1 MSSARRLLGLL
12 VALALMSLAVT
23 AQTLRSEDDPR
34 NLAPTVNGGT
44 GLFTVYDAQTL
55 RRGEFN
61 FGFFANF
68 FHRDPGDVRFQNYN
82 ANFQVG
88 LSDWLEFFI
97 SLEAQRKVVVRRPE
111 VLSGFYL
118 PDVRTRTLAPGRVV
132 IDPRSGVIGAFISDP
147 CGNGGFLGPCTRA
160 NDLRFGPFQARPS
173 GNDTAVY
180 PGLGAPVGGI
190 LPAIPANV
198 VPSYLPNAPFISRFV
213 GTGVGDLW
221 LGGKIRLTPPNNAF
235 GFTLVPVFKI
245 PTTRTLNTGLERG
258 RGTGAFDYGLTLA
271 LDGRLNKYINLS
283 TNVGFIKKGDPRAA
297 DMNLGALGGGGV
309 PQGFGRSERAL
320 DLPNEWRSG
329 IGVDFPLS
337 QYLQFAVE
345 VTATRYVGSRTP
357 SLLMNNP
364 VDFIGGARIY
374 PARWLAI
381 HAAYQRHL
389 NWQEGF
395 ALNNSS
401 PNGFIFGLSI
411 GHVNDR
417 EPAVLP
423 NQPPTVA
430 LEVGS
435 VTAVATNVVRA
446 SASTVCVG
454 DTVALAA
461 RASDPDGDTLLYRWT
476 TSGGRITGE
485 GANVT
490 FDSTGLAP
498 GDYTVTVEVDDKY
511 GGVAFDSKTV
521 RVENCP
527 PNIITP
533 NPYLDV
539 SPASSTV
546 NAGEAVNFSTS
557 GVSGGQNYGNVTY
570 NWTTSAGTIQ
580 GSGLSARLDTTGVA
594 PGMIR
599 IEVRATIEA
608 LNWWVGSGSAAV
620 TVVVYHSRPPEAR
633 RLSTCNDF
641 SRGRP
646 IVPGT
651 CQAHLDQAVQ
661 QLQTEQSA
669 ELWVWVFHS
678 ENEQNTLGYDR
689 ARHVESYLADSIRRR
704 QLDANRFRVT
714 AFGTSTDGSQVV
726 VWFIPALA
734 TRPDAPHAMTSPTD
748 FGRPHRRQG
757 QRQAQRD
764 RVGQRAQARA
774 RRHHRRALR
783 PGRPRERVPRR

>member
-1 MSSARRLLGLL
+1 MCSSTNPVVG
-12 VALALMSLAVT
+12 SL
-23 AQTLRSEDDPR
+23 
-34 NLAPTVNGGT
+34 
-44 GLFTVYDAQTL
+44 
-55 RRGEFN
+55 
-61 FGFFANF
+61 
-68 FHRDPGDVRFQNYN
+68 
-82 ANFQVG
+82 
-88 LSDWLEFFI
+88 FFI
-97 SLEAQRKVVVRRPE
+97 FT
-111 VLSGFYL
+111 LSAY
-118 PDVRTRTLAPGRVV
+118 
-132 IDPRSGVIGAFISDP
+132 
-147 CGNGGFLGPCTRA
+147 
-160 NDLRFGPFQARPS
+160 
-173 GNDTAVY
+173 
-180 PGLGAPVGGI
+180 GLGASNTSQEKAAHRVSSSNFPSVAGVHYQVGSVSCFEPK
-190 LPAIPANV
+190 LSVKSDAKKV
-198 VPSYLPNAPFISRFV
+198 KV
-213 GTGVGDLW
+213 GETVSLSTPGVKKGQGYGRVQYEWSSSD
-221 LGGKIRLTPPNNAF
+221 GKIFIVDGQYAWLSTRHVPPN
-235 GFTLVPVFKI
+235 TKI
-245 PTTRTLNTGLERG
+245 EVSVTARSEVGNCVA
-258 RGTGAFDYGLTLA
+258 RGT
-271 LDGRLNKYINLS
+271 
-283 TNVGFIKKGDPRAA
+283 
-297 DMNLGALGGGGV
+297 
-309 PQGFGRSERAL
+309 
-320 DLPNEWRSG
+320 
-329 IGVDFPLS
+329 
-337 QYLQFAVE
+337 
-345 VTATRYVGSRTP
+345 
-357 SLLMNNP
+357 
-364 VDFIGGARIY
+364 ARIQTRRADG
-374 PARWLAI
+374 PVIL
-381 HAAYQRHL
+381 
-389 NWQEGF
+389 
-395 ALNNSS
+395 
-401 PNGFIFGLSI
+401 
-411 GHVNDR
+411 
-417 EPAVLP
+417 